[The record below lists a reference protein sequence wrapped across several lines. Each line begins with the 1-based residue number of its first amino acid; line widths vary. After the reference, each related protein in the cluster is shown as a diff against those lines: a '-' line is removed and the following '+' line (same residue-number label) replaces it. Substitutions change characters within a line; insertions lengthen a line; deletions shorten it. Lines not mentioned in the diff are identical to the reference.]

1 MSAGVVR
8 GVARILSHP
17 SEVHRLGRG
26 DILVVSALD
35 PAWTVALLQ
44 AGGVV
49 AEVGGVLSHAA
60 IVARELGVPAVVNV
74 AGVTRGIRDGDMIE
88 VDGGRGEV
96 AWLTPGIQG
105 IEKSRSGMEG

>member
-1 MSAGVVR
+1 MSAGSCR

-17 SEVHRLGRG
+17 SEVHRLARG

-35 PAWTVALLQ
+35 PAWTVALLL
-44 AGGVV
+44 AGGIV

-74 AGVTRGIRDGDMIE
+74 AGVTRAVRDGDMIE

-96 AWLTPGIQG
+96 ACLPSSAPGIG
-105 IEKSRSGMEG
+105 